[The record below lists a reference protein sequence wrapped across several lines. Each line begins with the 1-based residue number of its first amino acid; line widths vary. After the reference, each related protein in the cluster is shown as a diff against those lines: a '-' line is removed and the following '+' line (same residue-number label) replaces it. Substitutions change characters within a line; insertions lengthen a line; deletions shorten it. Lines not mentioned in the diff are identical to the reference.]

1 MNEERKAIDKKT
13 DKDLFGALSK
23 VISSDP
29 KPGLLLTGKELLFFI
44 EKLSK
49 IENYQIKGELRLVKR
64 I

>member
-1 MNEERKAIDKKT
+1 MNEERKAIDNKT

-29 KPGLLLTGKELLFFI
+29 KPGLLLTGKELFFFI

-49 IENYQIKGELRLVKR
+49 IENYRVKG
-64 I
+64 